1 MNKKQYVRQIVLL
14 REKIYDYYIRYE
26 KYVKYILRFIMAF
39 ALFFLLDKNFSYEKH
54 LSGGLFLFVMAVLGA
69 AVPDGVLVFALLMIL
84 AGKLYFLSP
93 ILAASV
99 LFLSLLFYFV
109 LLQYCDKFILLTV
122 LVPLALICKVPALPA
137 IVAGLF
143 FAPSAVLA
151 IIVGVLVYYMLYSVL
166 KCEKMIEAKINIMEL
181 VRHFLDGIVK
191 NKNMYIILL
200 TLSVAFFIVFF
211 VSKIKIAYSFEISIG
226 VAVLFSCILGIV
238 GITVFR
244 SSFSIGWILV
254 GNILSG
260 ILSYVIHFSHMILD
274 YGSTQE
280 LQFEDEEYYYYVKA
294 VPKLKSKK

>member
-1 MNKKQYVRQIVLL
+1 MD
-14 REKIYDYYIRYE
+14 E
-26 KYVKYILRFIMAF
+26 
-39 ALFFLLDKNFSYEKH
+39 
-54 LSGGLFLFVMAVLGA
+54 
-69 AVPDGVLVFALLMIL
+69 
-84 AGKLYFLSP
+84 
-93 ILAASV
+93 
-99 LFLSLLFYFV
+99 
-109 LLQYCDKFILLTV
+109 
-122 LVPLALICKVPALPA
+122 
-137 IVAGLF
+137 
-143 FAPSAVLA
+143 
-151 IIVGVLVYYMLYSVL
+151 
-166 KCEKMIEAKINIMEL
+166 
-181 VRHFLDGIVK
+181 IVK

-238 GITVFR
+238 GNTVFR

>member
-122 LVPLALICKVPALPA
+122 LVPLALVCKVPALPA

-151 IIVGVLVYYMLYSVL
+151 IIAGVLVYYMLYSVL

-238 GITVFR
+238 GNTVFR

>member
-39 ALFFLLDKNFSYEKH
+39 TLFFLLDKNFSYEKH

-151 IIVGVLVYYMLYSVL
+151 IIVGVLVYYMLYSIL

-238 GITVFR
+238 GNTVFR

>member
-1 MNKKQYVRQIVLL
+1 MNKEQYVRQIVLL

-54 LSGGLFLFVMAVLGA
+54 LSGGLFLFVMAILGA

-151 IIVGVLVYYMLYSVL
+151 IIAGVLVYYMLYSVL

-200 TLSVAFFIVFF
+200 ALSVAFFIVFF

-238 GITVFR
+238 GNTVFR

>member
-93 ILAASV
+93 ILAALV

-151 IIVGVLVYYMLYSVL
+151 IIAGVLVYYMLYSVL

-238 GITVFR
+238 GNTVFR

-260 ILSYVIHFSHMILD
+260 ILSYVIHFFHMILD

>member
-122 LVPLALICKVPALPA
+122 LVPLALICKVPALLA

-151 IIVGVLVYYMLYSVL
+151 IIAGVLVYYMLYSVL

-200 TLSVAFFIVFF
+200 TVSVAFFIVFF

-238 GITVFR
+238 GNTVFR

>member
-39 ALFFLLDKNFSYEKH
+39 ALLFLLDKNFSYEKH

-151 IIVGVLVYYMLYSVL
+151 IIAGVLVYYMLYSIL

-181 VRHFLDGIVK
+181 VRHFLDEIVK

-238 GITVFR
+238 GNTVFR